1 MTDLLARGV
10 LAVMG
15 SGETS
20 PTMVSAHRSLME
32 EAGGE
37 AVVIDTSYAFQ
48 ENASEI
54 SARASDYF
62 STNVSRPVSVVELG
76 VAGAPEEER
85 ALEQLRRAS
94 YLFAGPGSPSY
105 ALRRWRSTPVPLIL
119 ADRLKAGATL
129 VFASAAAL
137 TLGRWTIPVYEI
149 YKAGLDPGWLEG
161 IDLLAAAGLEGV
173 AVVPHFD
180 NREGGHHDTR
190 FCYLGE
196 SRLREM
202 EQQLD
207 DEATILGVD
216 EHTVCMIDF
225 ERGTVTAQGRG
236 GVTLR
241 RAGADLANLRD
252 AEVGLSEFFLA
263 RQPSST
269 NRQPQPVP
277 PERVEVDTPFLERV
291 SRLEREFEE
300 AMQAPDVGGPNFGGP
315 NFGGP
320 NFGAPNFGAAVRAVL
335 AVEAE
340 IVAWAADTMQSDEVD
355 RARAVLRRLIQRL
368 AEAGEVATHTSIDS
382 GHRVQRLA
390 EAMVGLRA
398 AAREGS
404 DFAAADRIRDLLSE
418 SGIEV
423 RDTPQGQEWSKGELQ
438 TPEASGDAVR
448 GRGKE

>member
-1 MTDLLARGV
+1 
-10 LAVMG
+10 MG

-20 PTMVSAHRSLME
+20 PTMVGAHRRLME

-37 AVVIDTSYAFQ
+37 AVVLDTSYAFQ

-54 SARASDYF
+54 SARAADYF
-62 STNVSRPVSVVELG
+62 STNVSRPVSIVELG

-85 ALEQLRRAS
+85 ALERLRRAS

-105 ALRRWRSTPVPLIL
+105 ALRRWRSTPVPSIL
-119 ADRLKAGATL
+119 ADRLQAGATL

-149 YKAGLDPGWLEG
+149 YKAGFDPGWLNG

-196 SRLREM
+196 SRLRVM
-202 EQQLD
+202 EQQLED
-207 DEATILGVD
+207 KATILGVD
-216 EHTVCMIDF
+216 EHTVCVIDF
-225 ERGTVTAQGRG
+225 ERGVVSARGRG

-241 RAGADLANLRD
+241 RAGADIATLAD
-252 AEVGLSEFFLA
+252 AEAGLAEFFST
-263 RQPSST
+263 RQPA
-269 NRQPQPVP
+269 PVRPVAP
-277 PERVEVDTPFLERV
+277 PRAAEEGQEDTPFLERV
-291 SRLEREFEE
+291 GCLERDFEA
-300 AMQAPDVGGPNFGGP
+300 AMEGPDFGGP
-315 NFGGP
+315 DFD
-320 NFGAPNFGAAVRAVL
+320 AAVRAVL
-335 AVEAE
+335 ALEAE
-340 IVAWAADTMQSDEVD
+340 IVAWAADTLQSDEVD

-368 AEAGEVATHTSIDS
+368 AEAGELAGRTSTDS
-382 GHRVQRLA
+382 GRRVEQLV

-398 AAREGS
+398 AAREDA
-404 DFAAADRIRDLLSE
+404 DFVAADRIRDLLAE

-423 RDTPQGQEWSKGELQ
+423 RDTPEGQEWSKGELQ
-438 TPEASGDAVR
+438 APDTLAPEASPAGGG
-448 GRGKE
+448 GRAQE

>member
-1 MTDLLARGV
+1 MTGLLARGV

-20 PTMVSAHRSLME
+20 PTMVGAHRRLME

-37 AVVIDTSYAFQ
+37 AVVLDTSYAFQ

-54 SARASDYF
+54 SARAADYF
-62 STNVSRPVSVVELG
+62 STNVSRPVSIVELG

-85 ALEQLRRAS
+85 ALERLRRAS

-105 ALRRWRSTPVPLIL
+105 ALRRWRSTPVPSIL
-119 ADRLKAGATL
+119 ADRLQAGATL

-149 YKAGLDPGWLEG
+149 YKAGFDPGWLNG

-180 NREGGHHDTR
+180 NSEGGHHDTR

-196 SRLREM
+196 SRLRVM
-202 EQQLD
+202 EQQLED
-207 DEATILGVD
+207 KATILGVD
-216 EHTVCMIDF
+216 EHTVCTIDF
-225 ERGTVTAQGRG
+225 ERGVLSARGRG

-241 RAGADLANLRD
+241 RAGADLATLVD
-252 AEVGLSEFFLA
+252 AEVGLAEFFST
-263 RQPSST
+263 RQPAPARSAA
-269 NRQPQPVP
+269 P
-277 PERVEVDTPFLERV
+277 PRAAEEGQEDTPFLERV
-291 SRLEREFEE
+291 GCLEREFEA
-300 AMQAPDVGGPNFGGP
+300 AMRGSNFDG
-315 NFGGP
+315 
-320 NFGAPNFGAAVRAVL
+320 AVRAVL
-335 AVEAE
+335 ALEAE
-340 IVAWAADTMQSDEVD
+340 IVAWAADTLQSDEVD

-368 AEAGEVATHTSIDS
+368 AEAGELAGRTSTDS
-382 GHRVQRLA
+382 GRRVEQLV

-398 AAREGS
+398 AAREDA
-404 DFAAADRIRDLLSE
+404 DFVAADRIRDLLAE

-423 RDTPQGQEWSKGELQ
+423 RDTPEGQEWSKGELQ
-438 TPEASGDAVR
+438 TPEAPSREASPAGGG
-448 GRGKE
+448 GRAPE